1 MSESQSQSQS
11 QSHAQAPSPVCRV
24 TSARVALAG
33 GTLAVLL
40 SIAGGGVIALL
51 GNGPLTV
58 DVAWF
63 TFSNRTLS
71 QPILQVSRFLN
82 EAGAQVVVGV
92 VVPVVAATLFGL
104 RGRGWAAVAVLL
116 CGIASAPL
124 VNAMKSV
131 LERPRPDDQLIPV
144 SLSAYPSGHV
154 ANLVAV
160 LVVLALILGWRWF
173 SVLAVVLSVAM
184 ALSRTYLNVHWIT
197 DTIGGLLLG
206 SGLALVVWGVLADR
220 LRVETVPHR

>member
-1 MSESQSQSQS
+1 MTEST
-11 QSHAQAPSPVCRV
+11 SPVRRATRPRV
-24 TSARVALAG
+24 ARVVGLLAI
-33 GTLAVLL
+33 LL
-40 SIAGGGVIALL
+40 SIAGGGVISLL
-51 GNGPLTV
+51 GNGPLAV

-82 EAGAQVVVGV
+82 DAGAQVVVGV
-92 VVPVVAATLFGL
+92 VMPIVAATLFGL

-124 VNAMKSV
+124 VNAIKSA

-173 SVLAVVLSVAM
+173 SVLTVVLSAAM

-197 DTIGGLLLG
+197 DDIGGLLLG
-206 SGLALVVWGVLADR
+206 AGLALVVWGMLADR
-220 LRVETVPHR
+220 LRVERVPHR

>member
-1 MSESQSQSQS
+1 MTESTPPVRR
-11 QSHAQAPSPVCRV
+11 APSPRV
-24 TSARVALAG
+24 TFVAGLLAI
-33 GTLAVLL
+33 LL
-40 SIAGGGVIALL
+40 SIAGGGVISLL
-51 GNGPLTV
+51 GNGPLAV

-63 TFSNRTLS
+63 AFSNRTLS

-82 EAGAQVVVGV
+82 DAGAQVVVGV
-92 VVPVVAATLFGL
+92 VVPVAAATLFGL
-104 RGRGWAAVAVLL
+104 RGRSWAAVAVLL

-124 VNAMKSV
+124 VNTIKSV
-131 LERPRPDDQLIPV
+131 LERPRPDAQLIPV

-173 SVLAVVLSVAM
+173 SVLAIVLSIAM

-197 DTIGGLLLG
+197 DDIGGLLLG
-206 SGLALVVWGVLADR
+206 SGIAFVVWGALGDR
-220 LRVETVPHR
+220 LRVETVAHR

>member
-1 MSESQSQSQS
+1 MTESTPPVRR
-11 QSHAQAPSPVCRV
+11 APSPRV
-24 TSARVALAG
+24 TFVAGLLAI
-33 GTLAVLL
+33 LL
-40 SIAGGGVIALL
+40 SIAGGGVISLL
-51 GNGPLTV
+51 GNGPLAV

-63 TFSNRTLS
+63 AFSNRTLS

-82 EAGAQVVVGV
+82 DAGAQVVVGV
-92 VVPVVAATLFGL
+92 VVPVAAATLFGL
-104 RGRGWAAVAVLL
+104 RGRSWAAVAVLL

-124 VNAMKSV
+124 VNTIKSV

-173 SVLAVVLSVAM
+173 SVLAIVLSIAM

-197 DTIGGLLLG
+197 DDIGGLLLG
-206 SGLALVVWGVLADR
+206 SGIAFVVWGALGDR
-220 LRVETVPHR
+220 LRVETVAHR

>member
-1 MSESQSQSQS
+1 MTEPQSQSQSPSPSQSQSQA
-11 QSHAQAPSPVCRV
+11 QSQAPSQSQSPSPSTPTPTPTVRRA
-24 TSARVALAG
+24 TSARVAFVVGLLAI
-33 GTLAVLL
+33 LL

-82 EAGAQVVVGV
+82 AAGAQVVVGV

-124 VNAMKSV
+124 VNAIKSM
-131 LERPRPDDQLIPV
+131 LERPRPDDQ
-144 SLSAYPSGHV
+144 
-154 ANLVAV
+154 
-160 LVVLALILGWRWF
+160 
-173 SVLAVVLSVAM
+173 
-184 ALSRTYLNVHWIT
+184 
-197 DTIGGLLLG
+197 
-206 SGLALVVWGVLADR
+206 DR
-220 LRVETVPHR
+220 

>member
-1 MSESQSQSQS
+1 MTESTPPVRR
-11 QSHAQAPSPVCRV
+11 APSPRV
-24 TSARVALAG
+24 TFVAGLLAI
-33 GTLAVLL
+33 LL
-40 SIAGGGVIALL
+40 SIAGGGVISLL
-51 GNGPLTV
+51 GNGPLAV

-63 TFSNRTLS
+63 AFSNRTLS

-82 EAGAQVVVGV
+82 DAGAQVVVGV
-92 VVPVVAATLFGL
+92 VVPVAAATLFGL
-104 RGRGWAAVAVLL
+104 RGRSWAAVAVLL

-124 VNAMKSV
+124 VNTIKSV

-173 SVLAVVLSVAM
+173 SVLAIVLSIAM

-197 DTIGGLLLG
+197 DDIGGLLLG
-206 SGLALVVWGVLADR
+206 SGIAFVVWGALGDR
-220 LRVETVPHR
+220 LRVETAAHR